1 MVYCRQ
7 VPGFE
12 KSGHEKHVLL
22 LKKALYGTK
31 QAANAWQKFL
41 AEILLSIGGRKHPK
55 DESVY
60 LFREGEGFLFLGTH
74 VDDLFPLFNKQGE
87 LIRDKILDALKQRM
101 TIDNKGELR
110 FALDTKIE
118 RDRERGILKISQQA
132 YTENLLKEYN
142 MHESNSRETP
152 AMLSELT
159 ESDLPKTESEKKEAD
174 AYPVRNLIGR
184 LWWLVLISRPDLNC
198 AVHKCAT
205 WQNKPSSKL
214 WKSLMCILKYL
225 QRTKHFGLIYRRQ
238 KIDNTDPDLF
248 LLKAYSDSSF
258 ATENSSKS
266 RFGYFYF
273 VLGCLVSWTSQHST
287 RVMSSSTEAECHT
300 LVHCGKENIFIRE
313 FLSILKYFACISP
326 LTR

>member
-1 MVYCRQ
+1 
-7 VPGFE
+7 
-12 KSGHEKHVLL
+12 
-22 LKKALYGTK
+22 
-31 QAANAWQKFL
+31 
-41 AEILLSIGGRKHPK
+41 
-55 DESVY
+55 
-60 LFREGEGFLFLGTH
+60 
-74 VDDLFPLFNKQGE
+74 
-87 LIRDKILDALKQRM
+87 
-101 TIDNKGELR
+101 
-110 FALDTKIE
+110 
-118 RDRERGILKISQQA
+118 
-132 YTENLLKEYN
+132 
-142 MHESNSRETP
+142 
-152 AMLSELT
+152 MLSELT

-174 AYPVRNLIGR
+174 AYTVRNLIGR

-287 RVMSSSTEAECHT
+287 RVMSS
-300 LVHCGKENIFIRE
+300 
-313 FLSILKYFACISP
+313 
-326 LTR
+326 